1 MTILDPRGGIDL
13 YLPSQVF
20 RHPDMRRTVTLNVA
34 MASDKRGTN
43 ISIEDHY
50 GNHRGSRVNIRLY
63 LVFMI
68 SPPLL
73 IGFRSSLALT
83 ESYSPGESN
92 AGLGDKFGAE
102 LAENV
107 G

>member
-1 MTILDPRGGIDL
+1 M
-13 YLPSQVF
+13 
-20 RHPDMRRTVTLNVA
+20 VTLDVA
-34 MASDKRGTN
+34 MASDERGMN
-43 ISIEDHY
+43 FSIEDHY
-50 GNHRGSRVNIRLY
+50 GNHRGSQVKIRLY
-63 LVFMI
+63 LVSTI

-73 IGFRSSLALT
+73 IGLWSSLAPT

-92 AGLGDKFGAE
+92 AGSGERFGAE

>member
-1 MTILDPRGGIDL
+1 M
-13 YLPSQVF
+13 
-20 RHPDMRRTVTLNVA
+20 VTLDVA
-34 MASDKRGTN
+34 MASDERGTN
-43 ISIEDHY
+43 FSIEDHY

-63 LVFMI
+63 LVSTI

-73 IGFRSSLALT
+73 IGFWSSLALT

-92 AGLGDKFGAE
+92 AGLGDNFGAK
-102 LAENV
+102 LAENI

>member
-1 MTILDPRGGIDL
+1 
-13 YLPSQVF
+13 
-20 RHPDMRRTVTLNVA
+20 MRRTVTLDVA